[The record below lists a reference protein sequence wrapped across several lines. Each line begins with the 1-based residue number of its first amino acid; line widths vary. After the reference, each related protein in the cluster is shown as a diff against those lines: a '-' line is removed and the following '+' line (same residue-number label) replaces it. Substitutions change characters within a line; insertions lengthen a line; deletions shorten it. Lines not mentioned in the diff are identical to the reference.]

1 MKKHPAPLLPIEL
14 RESLPSDV
22 HALESNLSELTVYVR
37 YVHSLRPWTWYVL
50 SFDGE
55 DTFLGVI
62 VLSDESALGN
72 FTLSELKAL
81 TTCRSGEIVSLI
93 HRDVEFV
100 PISLE
105 QLSKTEPALT
115 QFLPDAGQDLVQI
128 QGR

>member
-1 MKKHPAPLLPIEL
+1 MKKHPAPLLPKEL

-22 HALESNLSELTVYVR
+22 HAPESNLSELTVYVR
-37 YVHSLRPWTWYVL
+37 YVHSSRPWTWYVL

-55 DTFLGVI
+55 DTFFGVI
-62 VLSDESALGN
+62 VLGDESALGN
-72 FTLSELKAL
+72 FTLSELEAL
-81 TTCRSGEIVSLI
+81 TTCRSGETVSLI